1 MTARYFA
8 EYVNDLKT
16 SGTLSIE
23 TAALVCHGEAE
34 LEAERTFD
42 TAMGGELYRPSLPS
56 SIRAPS
62 LSSGSSMPQVSFLD
76 VRAKAKPSLASGV
89 GENDPLR
96 LVFPLVKRP
105 GTAFDHISVGRTDSV
120 DVVLPLLQVSKFHAY
135 FSRDTAGQFTLA
147 DAGSKNGTW
156 IGARRLGIRSPEAVR
171 DGARIRLGP
180 YVFTFLTRAGFLG
193 LVTERAA
200 QRQA

>member
-16 SGTLSIE
+16 SGTLDIE

-42 TAMGGELYRPSLPS
+42 TAMDPGPYRPSLGAS
-56 SIRAPS
+56 
-62 LSSGSSMPQVSFLD
+62 
-76 VRAKAKPSLASGV
+76 VRAASFTAPTLSIVDLRSRARPSATAPD
-89 GENDPLR
+89 NDPLK
-96 LVFPLVKRP
+96 LVFPLAKRP
-105 GTAFDHISVGRTDSV
+105 GTSFDYISVGRTDSV

-135 FSRDTAGQFTLA
+135 FSRDASGQFTLA

-156 IGARRLGIRSPEAVR
+156 IGARRLAVRSPEPVR

-193 LVTERAA
+193 MVSERAA
-200 QRQA
+200 QKQA